1 MSGLQSWML
10 SELAALLGVAESEV
24 SATRPLMEQGV
35 DSVSL
40 VRLSGML
47 SERLGVEL
55 DPMLLYDH
63 PTVEKL
69 AAWLERVHP
78 VETAPFNRSGV
89 TR

>member
-47 SERLGVEL
+47 SERLDVEL

-69 AAWLERVHP
+69 AAWLERVYP
-78 VETAPFNRSGV
+78 AETAPFGRSAV
-89 TR
+89 IR